1 MTGTIIEVL
10 PMQQGVSKSGGNWSK
25 QEYVMQYGD
34 RYPKKF
40 CFTAMNSRIAEFNI
54 QKGET
59 VDVYFDVDAR
69 EWQGRYFNEFRA
81 WKVVRGNGG
90 AQ

>member
-10 PMQQGVSKSGGNWSK
+10 PMQQGVSKSGSNWSK

-34 RYPKKF
+34 QYPKKF
-40 CFTAMNSRIAEFNI
+40 FFTAMNSRITEFNI

-59 VDVYFDVDAR
+59 VDVYFDVDAH
-69 EWQGRYFNEFRA
+69 EWNGRWFNEFRA
-81 WKVVRGNGG
+81 WKVARGNGG